1 MMMMMMMDNIYSA
14 LNNVS
19 DAVLSTLQGLLHL
32 TLMKTL
38 CGRYHYYLHL
48 TFLKKLKRD

>member
-14 LNNVS
+14 FNNVS
-19 DAVLSTLQGLLHL
+19 DAVLRTLQGLLHL

-38 CGRYHYYLHL
+38 CGIIIISILH
-48 TFLKKLKRD
+48 F